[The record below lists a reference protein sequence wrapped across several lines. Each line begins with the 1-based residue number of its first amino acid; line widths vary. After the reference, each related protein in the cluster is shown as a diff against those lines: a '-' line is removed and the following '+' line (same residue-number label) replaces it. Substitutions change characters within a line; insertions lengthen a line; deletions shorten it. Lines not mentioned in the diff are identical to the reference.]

1 LSEKKKNKNNNNSE
15 EKKSK
20 REGLI
25 EVKGEGAGAANPPLE
40 GEKGKERTEENKSAT
55 PLEKLQDQLAEKTR
69 EASENFDK
77 WLRLLAEFENYKKR
91 MQKEKADLMKFGNE
105 SLLKSILPILDNLE
119 RAIDHGR
126 DVKENSSFL
135 EGVELT
141 LKQFLSTLERFGVK
155 AVPAVGEIFDP
166 ERHEAIS
173 HEESDQEP
181 NRVICEVQKG
191 YLFHERLLR
200 PAKVIVS
207 REKTALK
214 PEGN

>member
-91 MQKEKADLMKFGNE
+91 MQRK
-105 SLLKSILPILDNLE
+105 
-119 RAIDHGR
+119 
-126 DVKENSSFL
+126 
-135 EGVELT
+135 
-141 LKQFLSTLERFGVK
+141 
-155 AVPAVGEIFDP
+155 
-166 ERHEAIS
+166 
-173 HEESDQEP
+173 
-181 NRVICEVQKG
+181 
-191 YLFHERLLR
+191 R
-200 PAKVIVS
+200 P
-207 REKTALK
+207 T
-214 PEGN
+214 